1 MSSVE
6 ATRAAE
12 PAMLRIEG
20 LRKNYGAV
28 AALQG
33 VDIEVRRGEV
43 MGLIGP
49 NGSGKSTLFDCC
61 TGLQKPD
68 AGRVLLKGVDITGW
82 SMNRIAREGRFLRSF
97 QKTVVFPTLDSEE
110 NLVLA
115 GQMSRFPGVLSTFW
129 IGPAA
134 QRRVKALRE
143 RARELIELSGLSR
156 VAHLPAGQMS
166 GGQQKLL
173 QFASMLMPEPELILL
188 DEPLAGINP
197 VLIEKVIQAIVHANR
212 VLGVTFVVIEH
223 NTDVLMNLSHRV
235 VVLHQGAKLADDT
248 PEAVVRNPEVVEAY
262 LGG

>member
-1 MSSVE
+1 MV
-6 ATRAAE
+6 ADVVAGQ
-12 PAMLRIEG
+12 PMLRIEG

-33 VDIEVRRGEV
+33 VSIDVARGEV

-61 TGLQKPD
+61 TGLQKSD
-68 AGRVLLKGVDITGW
+68 GGRVLLRGTDITGW
-82 SMNRIAREGRFLRSF
+82 PMNRIAREGKFLRSF

-115 GQMSRFPGVLSTFW
+115 GQMSTFPNVLSTFS
-129 IGPAA
+129 IGPGAR
-134 QRRVKALRE
+134 RRVKLLRE
-143 RARELIELSGLSR
+143 RARELIEVTGLAR
-156 VAHLPAGQMS
+156 VAHLPAGNMS

-197 VLIEKVIQAIVHANR
+197 ILIDKVIECIKHANR
-212 VLGVTFVVIEH
+212 ALGVTFVVIEH
-223 NTDVLMNLSHRV
+223 NTDVLMDLSHRV

-248 PEAVVRNPEVVEAY
+248 PEAIVRNPQVIDAY